1 MSRIIAV
8 PTAAGSAGKTTTVVS
23 LAAILGA
30 QGRSV
35 LVVDG
40 DPQGTATEWLG
51 VDPEQ
56 VELDTGAVMLGR
68 ATLAEAMLDT
78 NVPGVQLMPAAP
90 SLDGDVLEVSK
101 LLGAEQRLRRALAD
115 AQADVVFIDCP
126 GSISPFTIYALV
138 AAESVLTVTQ
148 PAPKE
153 LRGLPKLEALVE
165 EVRSYY
171 NPTLTLVGVVPCITP
186 PPNSGRLYTD
196 AMTQLRDLY
205 GDLVT
210 PSIRRA
216 ARPPEALSNSVPLP
230 IWAPNE
236 PVTADYH
243 AVATWLNDRRITA

>member
-23 LAAILGA
+23 LAAILAA
-30 QGRSV
+30 QGRNV

-40 DPQGTATEWLG
+40 DPQATATEWLG

-56 VELDTGAVMLGR
+56 VERDTGAVMLGQS
-68 ATLAEAMLDT
+68 TLDDAMLDT
-78 NVPGVQLMPAAP
+78 NVPGVRLLPAAP
-90 SLDGDVLEVSK
+90 SLDGDVLEVAK
-101 LLGAEQRLRRALAD
+101 LLGAEQRLRRALAG
-115 AQADVVFIDCP
+115 AAADVVFIDCP

-138 AAESVLTVTQ
+138 AADTVLTVTQ

-153 LRGLPKLEALVE
+153 LRGLPKLEALIE

-171 NPTLTLVGVVPCITP
+171 NPTLTFAGVVPCITP
-186 PPNSGRLYTD
+186 PPNGGRLYTD

-216 ARPPEALSNSVPLP
+216 ARPPEALSNNVPLP

-243 AVATWLNDRRITA
+243 AVAQWLNDRSVLS